1 MTRPTVTTRRLEQT
15 ETGRYTEYLYDDGKT
30 DEVLVCAA
38 HGGQVEPG
46 TAEAA
51 IELATRLPDAACWA
65 CFGYDDERSAFD
77 RYHPPSSSFS
87 PAEYPLLGRI
97 ADRGFETVISLH
109 GLGDDRVV
117 VGGGIDAAVKRRVGA
132 RLDEAVEPPV
142 ETASDGPYAGV
153 SPRNFVNWLARDGRG
168 GLQLEQS
175 PAVRETERDAVV
187 GTLEA
192 LVADGSLRA

>member
-1 MTRPTVTTRRLEQT
+1 MTRPTLTTRPLERT
-15 ETGRYTEYLYDDGKT
+15 ETGHYSELLYDDGAN
-30 DEVLVCAA
+30 DEVLICAA
-38 HGGQVEPG
+38 HGGDVEPE
-46 TAEAA
+46 TAEEAL
-51 IELATRLPDAACWA
+51 ELATRLPDATCWA
-65 CFGYDDERSAFD
+65 CVGYDDERSAFE
-77 RYHPPSSSFS
+77 RYHPPSSAFS

-109 GLGDDRVV
+109 GLGDDRVI
-117 VGGGIDAAVKRRVGA
+117 VGGDIDAAVKRRVGA

-175 PAVRETERDAVV
+175 LAVRETARDDVV
-187 GTLEA
+187 GALES
-192 LVADGSLRA
+192 LLADESLRA